1 MKSSSGILAH
11 PTLHFLD
18 ERGVKAIHDAAL
30 NILETTGVLVY
41 HEGVVEM
48 LAGAGCRVSGTDRVA
63 IPPELVEWA
72 TKTAP
77 SKIDVYNRNGVLV
90 LSLEGKNSYWG
101 TGSDTPFL
109 VDSFTDQRRQTCLS
123 DVERVSRLVDCL
135 ENFDFLMCMGV
146 AHDLPQTIADK
157 HHFVAMVSNTTKPM
171 VFTAASLENL
181 KDIYHM
187 ACDVAGGETEFEKK
201 PFIIHYTEPIAP
213 LIHPRDS
220 LEKMLYC
227 VENGIPVV
235 YTSATTAAQ
244 NGPATLAGALALSVA
259 RILSGIVI
267 GQLRKK
273 GAKMIVTMHA
283 SSMDSRSAIHTYAS
297 PEHVLCQAAAKDMAN
312 HYELPTWGRAG
323 CTESKVVDQQA
334 AFESGYE
341 ILTQAMCGENLIHD
355 VGYLES
361 GLTASWDAIVM
372 ANEFIGAAK
381 RIVRGFE
388 INEET
393 LALDLIREVGPKGH
407 FFSEQHTVQ
416 HFRQEFWFPE
426 LMDRDLFNG
435 WQQKGATTLL
445 DRVKARVKDILASHK
460 PQPLDAKLLA
470 NLQELAN
477 VDHTKK

>member
-1 MKSSSGILAH
+1 MTKESAIYARPMLR
-11 PTLHFLD
+11 FLD
-18 ERGVKAIHDAAL
+18 ERGIEAIHRAAL
-30 NILETTGVLVY
+30 DILETTGVLV
-41 HEGVVEM
+41 HHGEVVAM
-48 LAGAGCRVSGTDRVA
+48 LAGAGCRVADKDRVA
-63 IPPELVEWA
+63 IPPELVESA
-72 TKTAP
+72 VRTAP
-77 SKIDVYNRNGVLV
+77 SSIVVHDRNGAPALF
-90 LSLEGKNSYWG
+90 LEGKKSFWG
-101 TGSDTPFL
+101 TGSDTPFI
-109 VDSFTDQRRQTCLS
+109 VDSFTDERRQTCLS
-123 DVERVSRLVDCL
+123 DVEQVSRLVDRL

-146 AHDLPQTIADK
+146 AHELPQTVADK
-157 HHFVAMVSNTTKPM
+157 HHFVAMVANTTKPM
-171 VFTAASLENL
+171 VFTAASRENL
-181 KDIYHM
+181 ADIHRM
-187 ACDVAGGETEFEKK
+187 ACDVAGGQEEFKKK

-220 LEKMLYC
+220 LDKMLYC
-227 VENGIPVV
+227 VDHGIPVV

-244 NGPATLAGALALSVA
+244 NGPATLAGSLALSVA

-267 GQLRKK
+267 GQLRSK

-297 PEHVLCQAAAKDMAN
+297 PEHVLCQAAAKDMADR
-312 HYELPTWGRAG
+312 YGLPTWGRAG
-323 CTESKVVDQQA
+323 CSESKLVDQQA

-407 FFSEQHTVQ
+407 FFAEPHTVR
-416 HFRQEFWFPE
+416 HFRQEFWFPQ
-426 LMDRDLFNG
+426 LMDRDLFHG

-445 DRVKARVKDILASHK
+445 DRVKARVRDILASHK
-460 PQPLDAKLLA
+460 PKPLDAKLLED
-470 NLQELAN
+470 LQKLAN